1 MTDERAGLA
10 HARLSISY
18 LSPARHQPM
27 ASVDGTVQRRDLQ
40 LHGDPPR
47 ARSSRLSVSQPQ
59 RHGGYRQR
67 LARLGHQD
75 LFWLHGMFALEIW
88 NRRARRLI
96 LARNRIGK
104 KPLYY
109 AATADTFLFGSEIK
123 ALLTWPGPPRATDL
137 SAIDRY
143 VTWGYMPTLYT
154 AFKGIRKLAAA
165 HYLRRGAYRRL
176 HGVGVRPLL
185 ASPPRG
191 GTAR

>member
-1 MTDERAGLA
+1 
-10 HARLSISY
+10 
-18 LSPARHQPM
+18 
-27 ASVDGTVQRRDLQ
+27 
-40 LHGDPPR
+40 
-47 ARSSRLSVSQPQ
+47 
-59 RHGGYRQR
+59 
-67 LARLGHQD
+67 
-75 LFWLHGMFALEIW
+75 MFALVIW
-88 NRRARRLI
+88 DRRARRLI

-165 HYLRRGAYRRL
+165 HYLVVEACTDGFMELECARYW
-176 HGVGVRPLL
+176 HH
-185 ASPPRG
+185 PRE
-191 GTAR
+191 AVPR